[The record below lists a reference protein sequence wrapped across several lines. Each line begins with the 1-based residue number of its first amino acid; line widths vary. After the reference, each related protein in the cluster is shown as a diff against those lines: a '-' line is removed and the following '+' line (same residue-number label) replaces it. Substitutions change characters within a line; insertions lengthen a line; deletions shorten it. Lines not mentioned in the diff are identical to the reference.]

1 VPAVQATACDA
12 LAAALVALRQLGWRC
27 DADVSHRTPISP
39 IVSPSVSWAQ
49 SRPTRRET
57 GPSRAVVIGTVVFE
71 TALVALRRLAEAH
84 YSARRFGEW
93 S

>member
-1 VPAVQATACDA
+1 VTRSP
-12 LAAALVALRQLGWRC
+12 LHWLRWRQLGWRC
-27 DADVSHRTPISP
+27 DADVTPYAHLADRLAERELGTISTNAPRDRT
-39 IVSPSVSWAQ
+39 V
-49 SRPTRRET
+49 E
-57 GPSRAVVIGTVVFE
+57 AVVIGTVVFE